1 MSTSLLPPLNALR
14 AFEATAR
21 LGGVGRAAQ
30 ALHVTHGAVSRQLKL
45 LEDHLGLPL
54 FQRAGR
60 GLRLTAAGEQLQATC
75 GEAFADIE
83 DCVRQ
88 LRHPTRSP
96 ALVLGCS
103 GSVLARWM
111 IPRLPALQAALPGV
125 ALQWSALDG
134 AFTETQAALDA
145 VLLLAHGPWPRGW
158 QVRELAPERVGV
170 VVAPSH
176 PAAQRLC
183 QAAPSALLRETLLH
197 TRSRPQAWPAWAR
210 AQGLDPTQL
219 QLGTGFEHLYYLLE
233 AAVAGLGLAI
243 APEPLVAE
251 DLATGRLDAPWG
263 FAATGGSWVLAWP
276 EGRSDPRV
284 DALADWAAAQ
294 LGSPHRCPAGAATP
308 CD

>member
-14 AFEATAR
+14 AVEAAAR

-60 GLRLTAAGEQLQATC
+60 GLRLTEAGQRLHAAC
-75 GEAFADIE
+75 GEAFAGIE
-83 DCVRQ
+83 ACVRE
-88 LRHPTRSP
+88 LRQPARSP

-111 IPRLPALQAALPGV
+111 IPRLPAWQAARPGV
-125 ALQWSALDG
+125 NLQWSALDG
-134 AFTETQAALDA
+134 AFTEEQAALDA
-145 VLLLAHGPWPRGW
+145 VLLLAQGPWPRGW

-176 PAAQRLC
+176 PAAQRLRHV
-183 QAAPSALLRETLLH
+183 PPPALLKETLLH
-197 TRSRPQAWPAWAR
+197 TSSRPQAWPAWAQ
-210 AQGLDPTQL
+210 AHGLDPAQL
-219 QLGTGFEHLYYLLE
+219 QMGTGFEHLYYLLE
-233 AAVAGLGLAI
+233 AAVAGLGPAI

-251 DLATGRLDAPWG
+251 DLAAGRLIAPWG
-263 FAATGGSWVLAWP
+263 FSATGGFWVLARP
-276 EGRSDPRV
+276 DGPADPRV
-284 DALADWAAAQ
+284 DALADWAMGQ
-294 LGSPHRCPAGAATP
+294 L
-308 CD
+308 

>member
-60 GLRLTAAGEQLQATC
+60 GLRLTDAGQRLHAAC
-75 GEAFADIE
+75 GEAFAGIE
-83 DCVRQ
+83 ACVRE
-88 LRHPTRSP
+88 LRQPARSP

-125 ALQWSALDG
+125 NLQWSALDG
-134 AFTETQAALDA
+134 AFTEAQAALDA
-145 VLLLAHGPWPRGW
+145 VLLLAQAPWPRGW

-176 PAAQRLC
+176 PAAQRLRHV
-183 QAAPSALLRETLLH
+183 PPPALLKETLLH
-197 TRSRPQAWPAWAR
+197 TSSRPQAWPAWAQ
-210 AQGLDPTQL
+210 AHGLDPAQL
-219 QLGTGFEHLYYLLE
+219 QMGTGFEHLYYLLE
-233 AAVAGLGLAI
+233 AAVAGLGPAI

-251 DLATGRLDAPWG
+251 DLAAGRLIAPWG
-263 FAATGGSWVLAWP
+263 FSATGGFWVLARP
-276 EGRSDPRV
+276 GGPADPRV
-284 DALADWAAAQ
+284 DALAEWAMAQ
-294 LGSPHRCPAGAATP
+294 L
-308 CD
+308 

>member
-45 LEDHLGLPL
+45 LEDYLGLPL

-60 GLRLTAAGEQLQATC
+60 GLRLTEAGQRLHAAC
-75 GEAFADIE
+75 GEAFAGIE
-83 DCVRQ
+83 ACVRE
-88 LRHPTRSP
+88 LRQPARSP

-125 ALQWSALDG
+125 NLQWSALDG
-134 AFTETQAALDA
+134 AFTEAQAALDA
-145 VLLLAHGPWPRGW
+145 VLLLAQGPWPRGW
-158 QVRELAPERVGV
+158 QIRELAPERVGV

-176 PAAQRLC
+176 PAAQRLRHV
-183 QAAPSALLRETLLH
+183 PPDALLLETLLH
-197 TRSRPQAWPAWAR
+197 TSSRPQAWPAWA
-210 AQGLDPTQL
+210 QVHGLDPARL
-219 QLGTGFEHLYYLLE
+219 QMGTGFEHLYYLLE
-233 AAVAGLGLAI
+233 AAVAGLGPAI

-251 DLATGRLDAPWG
+251 DLAAGRLVAPWG
-263 FAATGGSWVLAWP
+263 FSATGGFWVLARP
-276 EGRSDPRV
+276 DGPADPRV
-284 DALADWAAAQ
+284 DALADWAMEQ
-294 LGSPHRCPAGAATP
+294 L
-308 CD
+308 